1 MTNRGPATL
10 EVTGGLIEVLGCP
23 WVAAHATAATP
34 AESVV
39 LREFD
44 GVDDVHAFTLT
55 CGDKG
60 YDQAVIDLDSVNWF
74 DDTALIESAPH
85 ASWQAFLG
93 PDTEQPGLWLA
104 YTPAT
109 GLVEGCH
116 ADHDVMIPVD
126 WANPATR
133 TGAEEAQLA
142 RITAVRAALA
152 GSRGPANGG
161 HQADPTS
168 PGIAVATGAWALPGS
183 PTVRLTQPVSATTT
197 AAAAVQ
203 GRTPGPTSQGR
214 GMSR

>member
-1 MTNRGPATL
+1 VTSRGPATL

-23 WVAAHATAATP
+23 WVAAHAVAAAP

-39 LREFD
+39 VREFE
-44 GVDDVHAFTLT
+44 GADDVHAFTLT
-55 CGDKG
+55 CADKG

-74 DDTALIESAPH
+74 PDSALIESAPG

-104 YTPAT
+104 YTPGT

-116 ADHDVMIPVD
+116 AGHDVMIPVD

-133 TGAEEAQLA
+133 TGAQAAQLA

-152 GSRGPANGG
+152 MLAAQDGLR
-161 HQADPTS
+161 T
-168 PGIAVATGAWALPGS
+168 
-183 PTVRLTQPVSATTT
+183 TQPVLPPTT

-203 GRTPGPTSQGR
+203 GRTPGPTQGR

>member
-1 MTNRGPATL
+1 VTSRGPATL

-23 WVAAHATAATP
+23 WVAAHAVAAAP

-39 LREFD
+39 VREFE
-44 GVDDVHAFTLT
+44 GADDVHAFTLT
-55 CGDKG
+55 CADKG

-74 DDTALIESAPH
+74 PDSALIESAPG

-104 YTPAT
+104 YTPGT

-116 ADHDVMIPVD
+116 AGHDVMIPVD

-152 GSRGPANGG
+152 GSPGTANAGA
-161 HQADPTS
+161 QADPTS
-168 PGIAVATGAWALPGS
+168 PGIAVATGAAALPGS
-183 PTVRLTQPVSATTT
+183 PTVRRTQPVLPPTT

-203 GRTPGPTSQGR
+203 GRTPGPTQGR